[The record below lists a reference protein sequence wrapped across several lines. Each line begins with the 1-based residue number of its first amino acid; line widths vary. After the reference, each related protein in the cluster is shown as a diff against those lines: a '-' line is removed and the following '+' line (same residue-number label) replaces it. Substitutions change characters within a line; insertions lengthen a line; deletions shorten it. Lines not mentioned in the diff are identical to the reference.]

1 MHPNLDR
8 TLGELWG
15 TRGSIL
21 LWSSTK
27 NQSLLMA
34 IDFNLVQQLWK
45 FNWFPCL
52 DFGYVIQKFIRTSVI
67 FLRSLMPKNSS
78 GMQKSYLLNI
88 YGPNIPSHFTVCFKA
103 HYLVFP
109 TRGYSPLD
117 SASKY
122 QKSNLGFSKELS
134 ARPFGW
140 NLIGWYAYSGILRD
154 GIKRLQKMMPLSLN
168 IIFLLQ

>member
-52 DFGYVIQKFIRTSVI
+52 AFGYGLQKFIWPFVF

-88 YGPNIPSHFTVCFKA
+88 SGPNIPSHFTVCIIWF
-103 HYLVFP
+103 FP
-109 TRGYSPLD
+109 HVDIRKLNLHFQL
-117 SASKY
+117 SKY
-122 QKSNLGFSKELS
+122 VVDYF
-134 ARPFGW
+134 FGVE
-140 NLIGWYAYSGILRD
+140 NSVPRYQDHFQDAYHSYT
-154 GIKRLQKMMPLSLN
+154 KKFCMAS
-168 IIFLLQ
+168 